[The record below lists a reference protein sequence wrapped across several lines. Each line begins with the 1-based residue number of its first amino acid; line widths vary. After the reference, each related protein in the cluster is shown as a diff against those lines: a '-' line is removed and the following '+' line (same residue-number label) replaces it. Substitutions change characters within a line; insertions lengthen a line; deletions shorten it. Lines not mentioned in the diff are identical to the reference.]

1 MLKIS
6 TICLILQEF
15 LQRFISMGL
24 KWETHGFDYL
34 LHLSLQEAMIIYFLQ
49 TIFRILFK
57 LSSFS
62 IAKKCD
68 ICQKLERK
76 LKNNHLATTI
86 CKQILDWLKFLSD
99 NIIDQKM
106 FVFVLKLY
114 S

>member
-68 ICQKLERK
+68 ICKKLERK
-76 LKNNHLATTI
+76 LKNNHLATII
-86 CKQILDWLKFLSD
+86 CKQIFDWLTFLSEH
-99 NIIDQKM
+99 ITGQKM
-106 FVFVLKLY
+106 FVFLLKLY
-114 S
+114 L